1 MNAVILTK
9 IFGRDQTWH
18 GPCTV
23 LMHGEAAVTTQ
34 GVDSLLG
41 GGTKQY
47 APRVISGRVPADAIC
62 LTPDGLTLL
71 IIQQQKTKQS
81 TGEEIVKQT
90 LTIADTAFVMGVEF
104 LDTGNLALLGVNPPM
119 TRTAMSGSH
128 HGITPRPGSDNK
140 QKTH

>member
-1 MNAVILTK
+1 MNSAILAK

-23 LMHGEAAVTTQ
+23 LMHGEASVTTQ

-41 GGTKQY
+41 GGHKQY
-47 APRVISGRVPADAIC
+47 APRVISGRIAADAIC

-71 IIQQQKTKQS
+71 IIQQQKIKQS
-81 TGEEIVKQT
+81 TGEELVKQT

-104 LDTGNLALLGVNPPM
+104 MDTGNLALLGVNPPM
-119 TRTAMSGSH
+119 TRTQSGSH
-128 HGITPRPGSDNK
+128 HGITPRPGADNR
-140 QKTH
+140 QKTP